1 MILKYAFQVI
11 KTGQQVKAFA
21 AKPGMVKKQT
31 PFKLPPTSNH
41 PSYEHTPHMN
51 KKCIT

>member
-31 PFKLPPTSNH
+31 PFKLPPTIHLMSILH
-41 PSYEHTPHMN
+41 
-51 KKCIT
+51 I